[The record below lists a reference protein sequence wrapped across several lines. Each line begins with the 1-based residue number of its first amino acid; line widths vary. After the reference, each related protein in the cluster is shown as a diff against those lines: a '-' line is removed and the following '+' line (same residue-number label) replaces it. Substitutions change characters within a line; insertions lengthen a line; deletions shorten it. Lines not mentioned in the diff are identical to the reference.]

1 LESHWSEIRK
11 AERVLGPGYSSQA
24 TRRESKKLDVAIEGC
39 EPSINPCP
47 ATSSMLFAWLLS
59 LSVIGATV
67 VIHSVGLGALMR
79 LLNARAIESEGSR
92 HALSTVMAA
101 TVVAIAALHGCEAAV
116 WAVVYR
122 LIGVVPDFETA
133 FYFSFVA
140 FTTLG
145 LGDVTLKPPW
155 RILSAMEAADGMLLF
170 GWSTA
175 FLFAVVQRVWRFG
188 YESDRS
194 LRDVHRKA
202 ER

>member
-1 LESHWSEIRK
+1 
-11 AERVLGPGYSSQA
+11 
-24 TRRESKKLDVAIEGC
+24 
-39 EPSINPCP
+39 
-47 ATSSMLFAWLLS
+47 MLLAWLLS
-59 LSVIGATV
+59 LSVIGVMV
-67 VIHSVGLGALMR
+67 VIHSAGLGALMR
-79 LLNARAIESEGSR
+79 RLSTLALASEGLR
-92 HALSTVMAA
+92 HSSSTIMAV

-145 LGDVTLKPPW
+145 LGDVTLEPPW

-175 FLFAVVQRVWRFG
+175 FLFAVVQRVWRIRPR
-188 YESDRS
+188 E
-194 LRDVHRKA
+194 
-202 ER
+202 